1 MSPLPSTFSSPS
13 SSPSTFGAQLLL
25 ALALLLISLPS
36 PAREQPEPVAIDAGF
51 RPAEQAA
58 QLLSLSEAQTLKG
71 LKRVAVSQ
79 FSVEFV
85 TGDSVSAETSGFAA
99 AGRARVTAFHR
110 LVGVGQAE
118 FQALSEAMHG
128 EFLRQLQASGLEVV
142 PHEQLLAA
150 PSYRKLA
157 AAGLAMPDIQEDA
170 ITVAPA
176 GMALFGANRL
186 AAQTT
191 QPSGMFSGLQ
201 AFGSAMSAIGN
212 VSDLQSLQVE
222 LGDATLLEVH
232 LRVHFV
238 QLVNQNKGFF
248 GRLASQA
255 SVSAQTAPSI
265 RSARMGVQVG
275 AYNAQLALKQALT
288 LDASAFSEVREQA
301 SSKADVA
308 GAVLAGLINLASGSQ
323 NRSDSKRFETVAE
336 PSRYREVLSTGLSQT
351 QAMLVARLQAER

>member
-1 MSPLPSTFSSPS
+1 MNSMSPLSALANSSGLP
-13 SSPSTFGAQLLL
+13 QLLL
-25 ALALLLISLPS
+25 ALALLLFSLPS
-36 PAREQPEPVAIDAGF
+36 PAREQPDPVALDAAF
-51 RPAEQAA
+51 KPAEQAA
-58 QLLSLSEAQTLKG
+58 QLLSLTEAKALKG

-85 TGDSVSAETSGFAA
+85 TSDSVSAETSGFAA
-99 AGRARVTAFHR
+99 AGRARVTAHHR

-118 FQALSEAMHG
+118 FQALGEAMHA

-142 PHEQLLAA
+142 PSEHVLAA

-157 AAGLAMPDIQEDA
+157 ATGLAMPDIQDGA

-176 GMALFGANRL
+176 GMTLYGANRL
-186 AAQTT
+186 AAQTA
-191 QPSGMFSGLQ
+191 QPAGMFSGLQ

-212 VSDLQSLQVE
+212 VSEQQALQAE
-222 LGDATLLEVH
+222 LGDAALLDVH

-238 QLVNQNKGFF
+238 QLTNQNKGFF

-288 LDASAFSEVREQA
+288 LDPSAFSEVRESA
-301 SSKADVA
+301 SSKAEIA
-308 GAVLAGLINLASGSQ
+308 GAVLAGLISLASGSK
-323 NRSDSKRFETVAE
+323 NNSDSQRFETVAE
-336 PSRYREVLSTGLSQT
+336 PNRYREVLSTGLAQT